1 MGIKKYLERKK
12 QNKQQSKQQDV
23 IKTISNEQSSIQSST
38 IAGLELYIKQLR
50 AGIIHPVVNNLT
62 PGSQE
67 EKAARGMIE
76 VEIREVERSIAALE
90 NAYHSL
96 EKTKEQILAHRVID
110 TTFGDFVPTEKE

>member
-12 QNKQQSKQQDV
+12 QNKQPDV
-23 IKTISNEQSSIQSST
+23 IKTISNAQSSIQSST

-50 AGIIHPVVNNLT
+50 SGIIHPVVNNLT

-76 VEIREVERSIAALE
+76 VEIREIQRSITALE
-90 NAYHSL
+90 NAYNSL
-96 EKTKEQILAHRVID
+96 ERTKEQILAHKVID
-110 TTFGDFVPTEKE
+110 TTFGDFIPTEKE